1 MDTDMLQ
8 RNSLEVVDTPSGRRL
23 ESRSLPM
30 HAPSTSGTIF
40 IISAPS
46 GAGKTTLIERVRGFL
61 PDLYFP
67 VTMTTRRMRPGERE
81 GVDYY
86 FVSEE
91 EFRRRIDAGEL
102 VEWTTVYGRLY
113 GVPRAE
119 IERPLGEGKDLL
131 FDIDTKG
138 RETLVARYDNAV
150 SIFVAP
156 PSLQALEER
165 LRRRGANDGED
176 LARRLAEAA
185 GEMAKAERYDY
196 VVVNDRVERAFE
208 ELKEILLTER
218 ARRRGR
224 ADGR

>member
-1 MDTDMLQ
+1 MPRPTT
-8 RNSLEVVDTPSGRRL
+8 N
-23 ESRSLPM
+23 
-30 HAPSTSGTIF
+30 GTIF
-40 IISAPS
+40 ILSAPS
-46 GAGKTTLIERVRGFL
+46 GAGKTTLIEMVRGFL

-67 VTMTTRRMRPGERE
+67 VTMTTRPIRAGERE

-86 FVSEE
+86 FVPEE
-91 EFRRRIDAGEL
+91 EFRRRIAASDL

-113 GVPRAE
+113 GVPRSE
-119 IERPLGEGKDLL
+119 IERPLAEGKDLL

-138 RETLVARYDNAV
+138 RETLVGLYDNAV

-156 PSLQALEER
+156 PSLQVLEER
-165 LRRRGANDGED
+165 LRKRGANEGAD
-176 LARRLAEAA
+176 LDRRLAEAA

-208 ELKEILLTER
+208 ELKEILLLER

-224 ADGR
+224 VEGR